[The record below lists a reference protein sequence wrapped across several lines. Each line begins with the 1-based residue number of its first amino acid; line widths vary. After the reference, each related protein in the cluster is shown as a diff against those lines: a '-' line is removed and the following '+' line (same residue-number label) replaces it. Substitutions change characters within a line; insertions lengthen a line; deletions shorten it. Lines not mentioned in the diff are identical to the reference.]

1 MKHLNR
7 KGLSFVEAVV
17 STLVLTLIMAAFFG
31 LHIFARDTLALAHH
45 KIIAMYWAQA
55 QIDARRADIFGH
67 VPAAAFIDPSDTT
80 CLGVTNPI
88 GKGGTRVGANVV
100 NFSGDPVLQQV
111 AVQIVWTE

>member
-1 MKHLNR
+1 MNR

-55 QIDARRADIFGH
+55 RIDAERADLFGH
-67 VPAAAFIDPSDTT
+67 VTAGFDDPSDLTF
-80 CLGVTNPI
+80 LGVADPL
-88 GKGGTRVGANVV
+88 GKGGERRVEPSSVFNANGA
-100 NFSGDPVLQQV
+100 LRQV
-111 AVQIVWTE
+111 AVQIIWNE